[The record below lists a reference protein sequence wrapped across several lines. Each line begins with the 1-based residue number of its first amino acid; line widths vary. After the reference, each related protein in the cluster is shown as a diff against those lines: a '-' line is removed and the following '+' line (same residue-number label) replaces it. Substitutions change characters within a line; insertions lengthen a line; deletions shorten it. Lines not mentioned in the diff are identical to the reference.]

1 MKKFT
6 IMVMMAAMTAATA
19 GIFTGCGMK
28 EGKDIGKEAA
38 LEAALADAGV
48 KESETT
54 RLRVSS
60 EIDDGRK
67 IYEVQF
73 DVEGTEYEY
82 EISGTD
88 GQVLLSSETEQISG
102 DDEIGKEKVGSAD
115 TADSAE
121 GNVRDGGSQ
130 NGKTQNGSSQNNAE
144 ASEVSIEKATEIALE
159 RVPGATVNDIRI
171 ESDYDDG
178 KYKYE
183 GDIIYDGKEYEF
195 EIDAST
201 GTILEWSEERY

>member
-6 IMVMMAAMTAATA
+6 KIATVAVMTMVTA
-19 GIFTGCGMK
+19 GVFAGCGLK
-28 EGKDIGKEAA
+28 GGKDIGKEAA

-48 KESETT
+48 RESDTT

-67 IYEVQF
+67 VYEVRF
-73 DVEGTEYEY
+73 DVEGTEYDY
-82 EISGTD
+82 EISGRD
-88 GQVLLSSETEQISG
+88 GQIL
-102 DDEIGKEKVGSAD
+102 SAD
-115 TADSAE
+115 TERISTVDTTGTADTAGTTDKEKS
-121 GNVRDGGSQ
+121 GN
-130 NGKTQNGSSQNNAE
+130 SQNNAE
-144 ASEVSIEKATEIALE
+144 ALGISIEEAEKIALE
-159 RVPGATVNDIRI
+159 RVPGASENDIRI
-171 ESDYDDG
+171 QSDYDDG

>member
-6 IMVMMAAMTAATA
+6 KIATVAVMTMVKA
-19 GIFTGCGMK
+19 GVFAGCGLK
-28 EGKDIGKEAA
+28 GGKDIGKEAA

-48 KESETT
+48 RESDTT

-67 IYEVQF
+67 VYEVRF
-73 DVEGTEYEY
+73 DVEGTEYDY
-82 EISGTD
+82 EISGRD
-88 GQVLLSSETEQISG
+88 GQIL
-102 DDEIGKEKVGSAD
+102 SAD
-115 TADSAE
+115 TAGTTDKEKS
-121 GNVRDGGSQ
+121 GN
-130 NGKTQNGSSQNNAE
+130 SQNNAE
-144 ASEVSIEKATEIALE
+144 ALGISIEEAEKIALE
-159 RVPGATVNDIRI
+159 RVPGASENDIRI
-171 ESDYDDG
+171 QSDYDDG

>member
-6 IMVMMAAMTAATA
+6 KIATVAVMTMVTA
-19 GIFTGCGMK
+19 GVFAGCGLK
-28 EGKDIGKEAA
+28 GGKDIGKEAA

-48 KESETT
+48 RESDTT

-67 IYEVQF
+67 VYEVRF
-73 DVEGTEYEY
+73 DVEGTEYDY
-82 EISGTD
+82 EISRRD
-88 GQVLLSSETEQISG
+88 GQIL
-102 DDEIGKEKVGSAD
+102 SAD
-115 TADSAE
+115 TERISTVDTTDRAGTTDKEKS
-121 GNVRDGGSQ
+121 GN
-130 NGKTQNGSSQNNAE
+130 SQNNAE
-144 ASEVSIEKATEIALE
+144 ALGISIEEAEKIALE
-159 RVPGATVNDIRI
+159 RVPGASENNIRI
-171 ESDYDDG
+171 QSDYDDG

>member
-6 IMVMMAAMTAATA
+6 TMVMIVALTATAAGA
-19 GIFTGCGMK
+19 FTGCGIGG
-28 EGKDIGKEAA
+28 GKDIGKEAA
-38 LEAALADAGV
+38 LEAALTDAGV
-48 KESETT
+48 NESETT

-73 DVEGTEYEY
+73 EVEGTEYEY

-88 GQVLLSSETEQISG
+88 GQVLLSSETEEISG
-102 DDEIGKEKVGSAD
+102 DDEIGKENIGSAD
-115 TADSAE
+115 TTDSAE
-121 GNVRDGGSQ
+121 GSIRDGGSQ
-130 NGKTQNGSSQNNAE
+130 NSKTQNGDSQNSAE

-159 RVPGATVNDIRI
+159 RVPGASENDIRI
-171 ESDYDDG
+171 QSDYDDG